1 VQNQDFEYMR
11 KLISNIILAIIIGL
25 AAVNCANRG
34 TPDGGPKDETPPI
47 ITKSEPENFTTEFN
61 SKEIKIYFDEYIKI
75 KDLQKNLII
84 SPPMDPMPEIKPL
97 GSASKHIT
105 IKIFDT
111 LQPNTTYA
119 FNFGESITD
128 NNEGNPYPYY
138 KYVFSTGT
146 FIDSLKIK
154 GSVKDALDQK
164 TEEFVSIMLYDVDS
178 TFTDSIIYKEK
189 PKYISNTLDST
200 NTFQLENLKAG
211 KYLMVAIKDKSS
223 NYTFDQDEDKID
235 FLEDFIT
242 IPSDFVYEFNLFKED
257 LDFEILRAKQDSEN
271 KIIFGLEGSNEN
283 VDIKLLSKNPN
294 DFRYRVINDTE
305 SDSLHYFYEPS
316 IKQDSLIFK
325 VSKNNIVD
333 TLVVKIREREKDS
346 LIVKA
351 SPRGNISFIEDFKIQ
366 GNIPFAKIDN
376 SKINF
381 IDKDSVDVSYT
392 TRLDTLNN
400 LYQFNFEKTEENNY
414 NIKLF
419 PGALIDL
426 FGDQNDTISYTLRTK
441 TKSDFGDIRLTL
453 RNAVYPVI
461 VQLTTSKGEV
471 KFEQYIETEKPID
484 FRHITPGKY
493 VLRVIFDSNKNKK
506 YDSGNYLQ
514 KRKPERVSYY
524 PDELDV
530 RAGWDLIQEFI
541 LK

>member
-1 VQNQDFEYMR
+1 MR
-11 KLISNIILAIIIGL
+11 KLLSNIILASIIGL
-25 AAVNCANRG
+25 VVANCANRG
-34 TPDGGPKDETPPI
+34 TPDGGPKDETPPV
-47 ITKSEPENFTTEFN
+47 ITKSEPENFTTGFN
-61 SKEIKIYFDEYIKI
+61 AKEIKIYFDEYIKI

-84 SPPMDPMPEIKPL
+84 SPPMDPMPEITPL
-97 GSASKHIT
+97 GSASKYIT

-146 FIDSLKIK
+146 FIDSLKIG
-154 GSVKDALDQK
+154 GSVKDALDQI
-164 TEEFVSIMLYDVDS
+164 TEEFVSILLYDVDS

-211 KYLMVAIKDKSS
+211 KYLMVAIKDESS

-242 IPSDFVYEFNLFKED
+242 IPSDSIYQFSLFKEE
-257 LDFEILRAKQDSEN
+257 LDFEVLRAKQASEN
-271 KIIFGLEGSNEN
+271 KIIFGIEGSSEN
-283 VDIKLLSKNPN
+283 VDLQLLSAYPE
-294 DFRYRVINDTE
+294 DFRNRIIKDSE
-305 SDSLHYFYEPS
+305 SDSLQYFYEPS

-325 VSKNNIVD
+325 VSKNKTID

-346 LIVKA
+346 LIVKG
-351 SPRGNISFIEDFKIQ
+351 SPRGNISFIEDFKIR
-366 GNIPFAKIDN
+366 GNIPLTNFDETKV
-376 SKINF
+376 SF

-392 TRLDTLNN
+392 TSLDSINN
-400 LYQFNFEKTEENNY
+400 SYQFNFEKTEENNY
-414 NIKLF
+414 NIKLL
-419 PGALIDL
+419 PGAISDL
-426 FGDQNDTISYTLRTK
+426 FGNQNDTLSYTLRTK
-441 TKSDFGDIRLTL
+441 TKADFGDIRLTL

-461 VQLTTSKGEV
+461 IQLTTSKGEV
-471 KFEQYIETEKPID
+471 KFEKYLEREEPID
-484 FRHITPGKY
+484 FRHITPSKY
-493 VLRVIFDSNKNKK
+493 LLRVVFDSNKNKK
-506 YDSGNYLQ
+506 YDTGNYLK